1 MKAAGDS
8 HRPNSVVD
16 QQSAGPNLVAAL
28 RDSARPRVAWPDILP
43 GLLPTDPDANLDQHW
58 SARALELA
66 LRADYVTSPNPM
78 VGAVVLD
85 SEGNLAGEGFH
96 RGAGEPHAEQEA
108 LEQAGDRA
116 HGGTL
121 YVNLE
126 PCAHLHR
133 TPSCA
138 EAIILAGLKRV
149 VVSMSDPDERVRGA
163 GIAKLQAAGIE
174 TVVGV
179 HEERAVRLNEFY
191 VKHRLTGR
199 PFVTAKF
206 AMSLDGKIAT
216 RTGES
221 RWITSEESRLH
232 GHRLRHIHDAIL
244 VGVNTVIT
252 DDPELTARLEG
263 VGARQPLRVIL
274 DSQLRTRM
282 SAKAVGPN
290 TLIATTRSGRMGAA
304 EVVRLPATGSGRV
317 SLAPLLDELGK
328 RGILSLLVE
337 GGSEV
342 HASFFAEGL
351 VDKVQAYIAPR
362 LIGGREAPG
371 PIGGAG
377 VERLVEAIPL
387 REMDV
392 TRLGNDL
399 LVTGYVDVHRDS

>member
-1 MKAAGDS
+1 M
-8 HRPNSVVD
+8 
-16 QQSAGPNLVAAL
+16 
-28 RDSARPRVAWPDILP
+28 
-43 GLLPTDPDANLDQHW
+43 NLDRHW
-58 SARALELA
+58 SAHALELA
-66 LRADYVTSPNPM
+66 LRADYRTSPNPM
-78 VGAVVLD
+78 VGAIVLD
-85 SEGNLAGEGFH
+85 SAGNLAGEGFH
-96 RGAGEPHAEQEA
+96 RGPGEPHAEQEA
-108 LEQAGDRA
+108 LQQAGDRA

-138 EAIILAGLKRV
+138 EAIILASLRRV
-149 VVSMSDPDERVRGA
+149 VVSMSDPDERVRGG

-179 HEERAVRLNEFY
+179 HEERALRLNEFY

-244 VGVNTVIT
+244 VGVNTVNI

-263 VGARQPLRVIL
+263 EGARQPLRVIL
-274 DSQLRTRM
+274 DSQLRTPM

-290 TLIATTRSGRMGAA
+290 TLIATTRPGRMGAA
-304 EVVRLPATGSGRV
+304 EVVLLPATGNGRV

-351 VDKVQAYIAPR
+351 VDKVQVYIAPR

-371 PIGGAG
+371 PVGGSG
-377 VERLVEAIPL
+377 VDRLVEAIPL
-387 REMDV
+387 REMDA
-392 TRLGNDL
+392 TKLGNDL